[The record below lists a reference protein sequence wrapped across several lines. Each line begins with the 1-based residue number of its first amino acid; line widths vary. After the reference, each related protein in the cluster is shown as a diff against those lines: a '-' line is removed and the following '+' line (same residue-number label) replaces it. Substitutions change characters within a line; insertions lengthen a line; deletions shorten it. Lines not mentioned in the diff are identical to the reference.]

1 MRKATLLQALMLLAS
16 LAAILANGDLIG
28 PH

>member
-1 MRKATLLQALMLLAS
+1 MRKATLARALMLLAS

>member
-1 MRKATLLQALMLLAS
+1 MRNATLLRALMLFAS

>member
-1 MRKATLLQALMLLAS
+1 MRKATLLRAAMLLAS

>member
-1 MRKATLLQALMLLAS
+1 MRKATLVRAFVLLAS

>member
-1 MRKATLLQALMLLAS
+1 MRTATLLRALMLLAS

>member
-1 MRKATLLQALMLLAS
+1 MRKATLLRALMLLAS

>member
-16 LAAILANGDLIG
+16 LAAILASGDLIG

>member
-1 MRKATLLQALMLLAS
+1 MRNATLLRALMLLAS

>member
-1 MRKATLLQALMLLAS
+1 MRKAALMRAAVLLAS
-16 LAAILANGDLIG
+16 LAAILAGGDIVP

>member
-1 MRKATLLQALMLLAS
+1 MRKATLLRAFVWLAS
-16 LAAILANGDLIG
+16 LAAILANGELID

>member
-1 MRKATLLQALMLLAS
+1 MRYATLLRALMLLAS
-16 LAAILANGDLIG
+16 LAAILANGDLVG

>member
-1 MRKATLLQALMLLAS
+1 MRYATLLRALMLLAS
-16 LAAILANGDLIG
+16 LTAILANGDLVG

>member
-1 MRKATLLQALMLLAS
+1 MRKATLLRALMLLAS
-16 LAAILANGDLIG
+16 LAAILANGDLVG